1 MVRPFLAMAWK
12 LERNNKL
19 VDGQKAI
26 QNAHLKQPK
35 TPRNSGSNPN
45 QINFH
50 RMEIYRCKSKD

>member
-1 MVRPFLAMAWK
+1 MAWK

-19 VDGQKAI
+19 VAGQQAI

-45 QINFH
+45 QNQFPPH
-50 RMEIYRCKSKD
+50 GDLSMQKKD